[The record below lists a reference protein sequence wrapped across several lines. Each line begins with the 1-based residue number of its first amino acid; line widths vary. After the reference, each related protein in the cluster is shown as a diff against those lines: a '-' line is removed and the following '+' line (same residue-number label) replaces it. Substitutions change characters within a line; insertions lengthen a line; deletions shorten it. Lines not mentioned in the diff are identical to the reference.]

1 MATTKVTKRNV
12 IEALMAMNF
21 VDDVQVGDVIV
32 TPADIKETLEKSLAS
47 LENKAVKAKERAAQ
61 KKVEGDELRDKI
73 ESVLDDDFKTIAD
86 IIDAVDIEDLTPA
99 KVSSRVGQLVKLGRV
114 EKEQVKV
121 DDNRK
126 VMAYK
131 IATSTDV
138 DVDVDAE

>member
-86 IIDAVDIEDLTPA
+86 IIDAVDVEDLTPA
-99 KVSSRVGQLVKLGRV
+99 KVSSRVAQLVKLGRV

>member
-1 MATTKVTKRNV
+1 MATKKAV
-12 IEALMAMNF
+12 IQALMAMNF

-47 LENKAVKAKERAAQ
+47 LENKAVKARERAQA
-61 KKVEGDELRDKI
+61 KKIEGDELRDKI

-86 IIDAVDIEDLTPA
+86 IIAAVDVEDLTPA

>member
-1 MATTKVTKRNV
+1 MAKNSVTKKNV

-61 KKVEGDELRDKI
+61 KKIEGDELRDKI

-86 IIDAVDIEDLTPA
+86 IIDAVDVEDLTPA
-99 KVSSRVGQLVKLGRV
+99 KVSSRVAQLVKLGRV

-121 DDNRK
+121 NDNRK

>member
-1 MATTKVTKRNV
+1 MANVKVTKKNV
-12 IEALMAMNF
+12 LEALMAMNF

-86 IIDAVDIEDLTPA
+86 IIDAVDVEDLTPA

>member
-86 IIDAVDIEDLTPA
+86 IIDAVDVEDLTPA
-99 KVSSRVGQLVKLGRV
+99 KVSSRVAQLVKLGRV

-121 DDNRK
+121 NDNRK